1 MILGKINYKH
11 LAIYGILKINNGYTV
26 DKDNLRVNA
35 NVSITYNLS
44 DIEQTIDN
52 IQSKIEELNS
62 DEDMTT
68 EIKDNLNE
76 SYEEQ
81 LEILN
86 TLKEKLS

>member
-35 NVSITYNLS
+35 NVSISYNLS

>member
-35 NVSITYNLS
+35 NVSISYNLS

-52 IQSKIEELNS
+52 IQLKIEELDS

>member
-35 NVSITYNLS
+35 NVSISYNLS

-86 TLKEKLS
+86 ILKEKLS

>member
-35 NVSITYNLS
+35 NVSISYNLS

-52 IQSKIEELNS
+52 IQSKIEELDS

>member
-11 LAIYGILKINNGYTV
+11 LAIYGILKINSGYTV

-35 NVSITYNLS
+35 NVSISYNLS

-52 IQSKIEELNS
+52 IQLRIEELDS